1 MIIPMIVFGLVVGW
15 WWRVAL
21 IAGAVIWPLMLWQ
34 AGLYD
39 DLEYVSGGAVGLTLG
54 AAFLGA
60 ANTGVG
66 VAIDQAVLAV
76 VRRIRRARSGPTDA
90 ASAPLDAAPPQA
102 APPELG

>member
-1 MIIPMIVFGLVVGW
+1 MIIPMIVFGLLVGW

-21 IAGAVIWPLMLWQ
+21 VAGAVIWPLMLWQ

-76 VRRIRRARSGPTDA
+76 VRRIRRARLRPDEAT
-90 ASAPLDAAPPQA
+90 APPQHA
-102 APPELG
+102 PTQPAPPELG

>member
-1 MIIPMIVFGLVVGW
+1 MLLFGLLVGW

-34 AGLYD
+34 AGVYD
-39 DLEYVSGGAVGLTLG
+39 DLEYQSGGAVGLTLG

-76 VRRIRRARSGPTDA
+76 VRRIRRALRGPVDA
-90 ASAPLDAAPPQA
+90 VPAPLSSASPKP